1 MGGIF
6 VEVGDGLSVGATSV
20 AVAVGASVSVGV
32 TSCVG
37 VGSSVGVSVG
47 VGGNLV
53 AVGFSVGGTLVGVLV
68 GGQRSPSQDNAVDV
82 DTKNKTKI
90 NSNIFLMLFSL
101 SCPDCDSG
109 SVLCLYNIGPVYLK
123 LAPQI
128 HRDGESVIE
137 AFRNANPV
145 HAREDELFEGLCLS
159 HFLITP
165 CD

>member
-53 AVGFSVGGTLVGVLV
+53 AVGF
-68 GGQRSPSQDNAVDV
+68 GQRSPSQDNAVDV